1 MSAKHTPGPWMLSQ
15 TKHESVVDSWHIDIG
30 KHKIPLFPYK
40 RIYSEDRTQS
50 GLVTDAEHIADA
62 RLIAAAPELLSAL
75 LMVKDAA
82 INMRGEDFNLTVDQ
96 WAKFHASIAK
106 ATGEA
111 P

>member
-1 MSAKHTPGPWMLSQ
+1 MRAKHTPGPWMLSQ

-62 RLIAAAPELLSAL
+62 RLIAAAPDLLDAL
-75 LMVKDAA
+75 QQLCNERKAGLASLETWEKARAA
-82 INMRGEDFNLTVDQ
+82 
-96 WAKFHASIAK
+96 IAK
-106 ATGEA
+106 AEGGA